1 MVVPSLPS
9 THYMRLFDVVEHL
22 LWAKELV
29 RIGWSVGV
37 VPLPAAQRTEG
48 CAELPS

>member
-1 MVVPSLPS
+1 
-9 THYMRLFDVVEHL
+9 MRLSGVAEHL

-37 VPLPAAQRTEG
+37 VPVPLPAANGGLCGIALLMEVRHPE
-48 CAELPS
+48 